1 MIQSLAT
8 QYPVHTLCQTLA
20 VSRSG
25 YYQWLKRP
33 LSRRAHANQQ
43 LLQQIQQ
50 AFVQSRQTYGSP
62 RITRQ
67 LLRQQIPCS
76 KNRIARLMRSAR
88 LQARS
93 KRPFR
98 PRTTDSRHDQGIAPN
113 WCSRCPAPAAP
124 NQIWVADITYI
135 HTLAGW
141 AYLAAVMDLYSRK
154 IVGWT
159 ISYSLQSS
167 LAQSALQ
174 QALASR
180 RPGVGLIH
188 HSDRG
193 TQYASNAFRAL
204 LQTHQIA
211 PSMSATGYCYDNANM
226 ESFWSTLKCELIQNH
241 SYHDLFQARSAIFEY
256 IEVFYNRHR
265 LHSAIGYH
273 SPVEFEQNQLTSTP

>member
-1 MIQSLAT
+1 MIQNLAT
-8 QYPVHTLCQTLA
+8 HYPVHTLCRVLA
-20 VSRSG
+20 VSRG
-25 YYQWLKRP
+25 AYYQWRKRP
-33 LSRRAHANQQ
+33 LSRRAQANQQ

-67 LLRQQIPCS
+67 LQRQQISCS
-76 KNRIARLMRSAR
+76 KNRIAKLMRSAR

-98 PRTTDSRHDQGIAPN
+98 PRTTNSAHDLGVAPN
-113 WCSRCPAPAAP
+113 WCSRCPAPAAS

-154 IVGWT
+154 IVGWA
-159 ISYSLQSS
+159 ISYSLH
-167 LAQSALQ
+167 AAVVQSALQ
-174 QALASR
+174 QALTAR
-180 RPGVGLIH
+180 RPDPGLIH

-193 TQYASNAFRAL
+193 TQYASSAFRAL
-204 LQTHQIA
+204 LHTHQIA

-226 ESFWSTLKCELIQNH
+226 ESFWSTLKGELIQNQT
-241 SYHDLFQARSAIFEY
+241 YHDLFAARSAIFEY
-256 IEVFYNRHR
+256 IEVFYNRLR
-265 LHSAIGYH
+265 LHSALGYQP
-273 SPVEFEQNQLTSTP
+273 PVEFEQNQLTAKP

>member
-1 MIQSLAT
+1 MIQNLAT
-8 QYPVHTLCQTLA
+8 QYPVETLCRTLA

-25 YYQWLKRP
+25 YYQWRNRP
-33 LSRRAHANQQ
+33 VSTRAQANQQ
-43 LLQQIQQ
+43 LLQQIQH
-50 AFVQSRQTYGSP
+50 AFVQSGQTYGSP

-67 LLRQQIPCS
+67 LLRQHIPCS
-76 KNRIARLMRSAR
+76 KNRIARLMRTAH

-98 PRTTDSRHDQGIAPN
+98 PRTTDSRQTQGVAPN
-113 WCSRCPAPAAP
+113 WCARCPAPAAP

-159 ISYSLQSS
+159 ISYSLHSA

-174 QALASR
+174 KALISR
-180 RPGVGLIH
+180 RPQLGLIH

-193 TQYASNAFRAL
+193 TQYASSTFRAL
-204 LQTHQIA
+204 LHSHQIA

-241 SYHDLFQARSAIFEY
+241 SYTDLLQARSAIFAY
-256 IEVFYNRHR
+256 IEGFYNRQR

-273 SPVEFEQNQLTSTP
+273 SPVEFEQIHLTSNP